1 MFKDKKI
8 NIRLTEKEKSIIE
21 SKAKKLN
28 MTLTKFIV
36 SSCLKDKIVIVN
48 GLDKV
53 DSELRRIGNNINQ
66 LTRLAN
72 EKIITVIDLKE
83 LLQEGPKNNIHVV
96 IWTGDVK
103 KAQMLQLNKS
113 LFKERICMEMSTEE
127 SKLVNGEDLKPMP
140 TGFKAVLIGQ
150 NAIRFR
156 VYDLPDGKWMNSLF
170 NRLNN
175 I

>member
-1 MFKDKKI
+1 MPKDKKI
-8 NIRLTEKEKSIIE
+8 NIRLTEKEKNIIE
-21 SKAKKLN
+21 LKAKKLN

-83 LLQEGPKNNIHVV
+83 LRMEVNNI
-96 IWTGDVK
+96 W
-103 KAQMLQLNKS
+103 QLLKQ
-113 LFKERICMEMSTEE
+113 
-127 SKLVNGEDLKPMP
+127 LVQKQ
-140 TGFKAVLIGQ
+140 T
-150 NAIRFR
+150 
-156 VYDLPDGKWMNSLF
+156 
-170 NRLNN
+170 
-175 I
+175 

>member
-72 EKIITVIDLKE
+72 EKIITVINLKE
-83 LLQEGPKNNIHVV
+83 LRMEVNNI
-96 IWTGDVK
+96 W
-103 KAQMLQLNKS
+103 QLLKQ
-113 LFKERICMEMSTEE
+113 
-127 SKLVNGEDLKPMP
+127 LVQKQ
-140 TGFKAVLIGQ
+140 T
-150 NAIRFR
+150 
-156 VYDLPDGKWMNSLF
+156 
-170 NRLNN
+170 
-175 I
+175 

>member
-1 MFKDKKI
+1 MPKDKKI

-21 SKAKKLN
+21 VKAKKLN

-53 DSELRRIGNNINQ
+53 GTELRRIGNNINQ

-83 LLQEGPKNNIHVV
+83 LRMEVNNI
-96 IWTGDVK
+96 W
-103 KAQMLQLNKS
+103 QLLKQ
-113 LFKERICMEMSTEE
+113 
-127 SKLVNGEDLKPMP
+127 LVQKQ
-140 TGFKAVLIGQ
+140 T
-150 NAIRFR
+150 
-156 VYDLPDGKWMNSLF
+156 
-170 NRLNN
+170 
-175 I
+175 

>member
-28 MTLTKFIV
+28 MTITKFIV

-53 DSELRRIGNNINQ
+53 DTELRRIGNNINQ

-83 LLQEGPKNNIHVV
+83 LRMEVNNI
-96 IWTGDVK
+96 W
-103 KAQMLQLNKS
+103 QLLKQ
-113 LFKERICMEMSTEE
+113 
-127 SKLVNGEDLKPMP
+127 LVQKQ
-140 TGFKAVLIGQ
+140 T
-150 NAIRFR
+150 
-156 VYDLPDGKWMNSLF
+156 
-170 NRLNN
+170 
-175 I
+175 

>member
-21 SKAKKLN
+21 VKAKKLN
-28 MTLTKFIV
+28 MTITKFII

-53 DSELRRIGNNINQ
+53 DTELRRIGNNINQ

-83 LLQEGPKNNIHVV
+83 LRMEVNNI
-96 IWTGDVK
+96 W
-103 KAQMLQLNKS
+103 QLLKQ
-113 LFKERICMEMSTEE
+113 
-127 SKLVNGEDLKPMP
+127 LVQKQ
-140 TGFKAVLIGQ
+140 T
-150 NAIRFR
+150 
-156 VYDLPDGKWMNSLF
+156 
-170 NRLNN
+170 
-175 I
+175 

>member
-53 DSELRRIGNNINQ
+53 DSALRRIGNNINQ

-83 LLQEGPKNNIHVV
+83 LRMEVNNI
-96 IWTGDVK
+96 W
-103 KAQMLQLNKS
+103 QLLKQ
-113 LFKERICMEMSTEE
+113 
-127 SKLVNGEDLKPMP
+127 LVRKQ
-140 TGFKAVLIGQ
+140 T
-150 NAIRFR
+150 
-156 VYDLPDGKWMNSLF
+156 
-170 NRLNN
+170 
-175 I
+175 

>member
-1 MFKDKKI
+1 MPKDKKI

-21 SKAKKLN
+21 LKAKKLN
-28 MTLTKFIV
+28 MTITKFIV

-83 LLQEGPKNNIHVV
+83 LRMEVNNI
-96 IWTGDVK
+96 W
-103 KAQMLQLNKS
+103 QLLKQ
-113 LFKERICMEMSTEE
+113 
-127 SKLVNGEDLKPMP
+127 LVQKQ
-140 TGFKAVLIGQ
+140 T
-150 NAIRFR
+150 
-156 VYDLPDGKWMNSLF
+156 
-170 NRLNN
+170 
-175 I
+175 

>member
-8 NIRLTEKEKSIIE
+8 NIRLTEKEKSVIE

-66 LTRLAN
+66 
-72 EKIITVIDLKE
+72 
-83 LLQEGPKNNIHVV
+83 
-96 IWTGDVK
+96 
-103 KAQMLQLNKS
+103 
-113 LFKERICMEMSTEE
+113 
-127 SKLVNGEDLKPMP
+127 
-140 TGFKAVLIGQ
+140 
-150 NAIRFR
+150 
-156 VYDLPDGKWMNSLF
+156 
-170 NRLNN
+170 
-175 I
+175 